1 MTTAFRNNVKPSRP
15 SFPPPVPTAEVPEPD
30 AALPP
35 AQRAQ
40 ALQIAAAQQYSRWRS
55 AHSPDIEPDV
65 LKANA
70 GAFAGAPVI
79 TRQSPAALSAVA
91 ADADQAQQRVRD
103 TLNSATVKPE
113 DEARASRV
121 WARAVRLL
129 DSKPSPPEVS
139 AAARD
144 LVANADPADVAVLR
158 EELPSYLDSR
168 SAPSDWLDT
177 ALAQKIPGAADA
189 VAESKLKAKQ
199 LAVVRSNHDRLVHA
213 VKADMEAPYLVDPS
227 TVSAEDYVN
236 PTLG

>member
-1 MTTAFRNNVKPSRP
+1 MTTAFRGNVKPSRP
-15 SFPPPVPTAEVPEPD
+15 SFPPPVPTAEVPEAD

-35 AQRAQ
+35 AQRAH
-40 ALQIAAAQQYSRWRS
+40 ALQTAAAQQYSQWRA

-70 GAFAGAPVI
+70 GAFAAAPVI
-79 TRQSPAALSAVA
+79 TKQLPAALSAVA

-129 DSKPSPPEVS
+129 DSKSSPPEVS
-139 AAARD
+139 SAARQ
-144 LVANADPADVAVLR
+144 LVEEAGPADVAVLR
-158 EELPSYLDSR
+158 EELPSYLESR
-168 SAPSDWLDT
+168 QAPSDWLDT

-189 VAESKLKAKQ
+189 VAESNLKAKQ
-199 LAVVRSNHDRLVHA
+199 LAAVRSNHDRIVHA
-213 VKADMEAPYLVDPS
+213 VKADVDPPYLVDPS

>member
-30 AALPP
+30 ASLPP
-35 AQRAQ
+35 AQRAH
-40 ALQIAAAQQYSRWRS
+40 ALQAAAVQQYLAWRA

-70 GAFAGAPVI
+70 GAFADAPVI
-79 TRQSPAALSAVA
+79 AKQLPATLSAVA
-91 ADADQAQQRVRD
+91 ADADQAQQQVRD
-103 TLNSATVKPE
+103 TLSRATVKPE

-129 DSKPSPPEVS
+129 DSKSSPPEVF

-144 LVANADPADVAVLR
+144 LVANADPADVAIYR
-158 EELPSYLDSR
+158 EELPAYLESR
-168 SAPSDWLDT
+168 QAPSDWLDT
-177 ALAQKIPGAADA
+177 ALARKIPGAADA
-189 VAESKLKAKQ
+189 VAASKLKAKQ
-199 LAVVRSNHDRLVHA
+199 LAAVRSNHDRTVHA
-213 VKADMEAPYLVDPS
+213 VKADVDPPYLVDPS

-236 PTLG
+236 STLG